1 MQLVFRGNKERLYA
15 EFKDEDFNLS
25 AVSGSVTVSIQYQDG
40 IYKVQNAVASSGS
53 TAGVYLYDFTPD
65 ANWDYGYYGAWW
77 NIDGVT
83 TQDVPNPFKL
93 ENTREAVYKAKFM
106 EGVRSKLY
114 MHLDSAGFVNKFP
127 RNREILDLMQNSL
140 DWING
145 HPPVLTLFNF
155 ANIPVTF
162 HYLLE
167 MGAVVLSLQAMGIFE
182 AGKHYIYNDNG
193 IALTRD
199 RSSKYLQIYST
210 IMQQYAD
217 LMKRT
222 KQIYAMHLVQPQ
234 GMFSS
239 TTGYPRSLSRALR
252 RVSKFAS

>member
-1 MQLVFRGNKERLYA
+1 MQVLFRGNKERLYA
-15 EFKDEDFNLS
+15 EFKDENYNLIP
-25 AVSGSVTVSIQYQDG
+25 VTGSVTVTIQYEDG
-40 IYKVQNAVASSGS
+40 SYKVQNANVLEGD
-53 TAGVYLYDFTPD
+53 TDGVYFYEFTPD
-65 ANWDYGYYGAWW
+65 TNWKYGYYGAWW
-77 NIDGVT
+77 YIDGAT

-93 ENTREAVYKAKFM
+93 EDTREAVFKAKFM

-155 ANIPVTF
+155 TNLPVTF
-162 HYLLE
+162 HHLLE
-167 MGAVVLSLQAMGIFE
+167 MGTVILALQSVGIFE
-182 AGKHYIYNDNG
+182 AGKHYVYSDNG
-193 IALTRD
+193 ISISRD
-199 RSSKYLQIYST
+199 RSSKYMQIYGT

-222 KQIYAMHLVQPQ
+222 KLTYALHTVKAQ

-252 RVSKFAS
+252 GVSKFGS

>member
-15 EFKDEDFNLS
+15 EFKDEDFNLM
-25 AVSGSVTVSIQYQDG
+25 AVSGSVTVTIQSEDG
-40 IYKVQNAVASSGS
+40 SYKLQNVSAVSGS
-53 TAGVYLYDFTPD
+53 TPGVYFYDFTPD
-65 ANWDYGYYGAWW
+65 INWEYGYYGAWW
-77 NIDGVT
+77 NVDGVT

-93 ENTREAVYKAKFM
+93 EDTKEAVFKAKFM

-145 HPPVLTLFNF
+145 HPPILTLFNF
-155 ANIPVTF
+155 ANVPVTF

-167 MGAVVLSLQAMGIFE
+167 MGAVILALQSVGIFE

-193 IALTRD
+193 IAITRD
-199 RSSKYLQIYST
+199 RSSKYMQIYGT
-210 IMQQYAD
+210 IMQQYSD

-222 KQIYAMHLVQPQ
+222 KLTYALHVIKPQ
-234 GMFSS
+234 GIFSS

-252 RVSKFAS
+252 GVSKFAS